1 MKKAITFLYGLGDLS
16 EYKSLSKYFH
26 IPRIDWNKSTITP
39 KIGRV
44 DVLVGFSL
52 GCILAYIHAEK
63 NKVKTLIM
71 CSPTPAESLKTLK
84 VKKIIFLVG
93 EKEKWCLKEIQ
104 RVAKTLKCGWKV
116 IVIPKADHRIIGNYR
131 KKLLEVV
138 NEIEN
143 N

>member
-84 VKKIIFLVG
+84 VKKI
-93 EKEKWCLKEIQ
+93 Q